1 MRAIMSGMSPQS
13 HDGFTAS
20 RVTRLLRFFMAP
32 ALLTG
37 GVLVAGITM
46 TPGTASAQPTT
57 TVTATV
63 SFTAPGCT
71 TWNVPDGVTSVDIG
85 ATGAAGSSGSTGS
98 QSGGAGD
105 GVSATLDGLS
115 GGQTLNACVDV
126 GGALGGGDGFGGA
139 GTGGGASGVSIGSTF
154 ADPVVVAGGGGGAG
168 DGNSLVNGG
177 NWGNAGSTNSNG
189 GGGYNGAGGGTGGSG
204 GGGGGGGNSAPS
216 GANGSSTDSSGPGV
230 GGTGGSA
237 VFGGGGGGGGGGG
250 YVGGGGG
257 GGAEGYSGAGGG
269 GGSDYCAGASPV
281 SSCDTSPGMG
291 TQTVAGGAAGDAQ
304 VVLTYTAPALDSIT
318 ITSTAPSA
326 TVGGPTYTP
335 TATAA
340 SGDTVVIT
348 SATTSVCTI
357 SSGVVSFLSA
367 GTCTLDF
374 NDPGNST
381 YAAAPQVNQGFTVD
395 LDSNSTN
402 ITSTAPSAT
411 VGGPTY
417 TPTATAASGDT
428 VVITSATTLVCTISS
443 GVVSFLSAGTC
454 TLDFNDP
461 GNSTY
466 AAAPQVNQGFTV
478 DLDSQTTTF
487 TAPASGSVGGSAN
500 LSATGGGSGNPVVFS
515 VDPASGPGVCKVSGT
530 NGTTLNYTGA
540 GTCVIDANQ
549 AGDTTYA
556 TAPQVTGSTTVT
568 LYTLPPPPPS
578 CLSPPTDSTIV
589 AGQELCSTNQ
599 AISASNGQY
608 ELILQSDGNLVIYFS
623 GRAIWDTGTQGNPG
637 DYMIMQSDGNL
648 VIYSASGGAIWSSG
662 TGGHPTDSP
671 YAIMQTDGN
680 FVIYKSSGGVLYAS
694 NTVQDELHDGQSL
707 SAGQFLRSPSYAD
720 QLIMQ
725 SDGNLVIYNPGA
737 VWDTA
742 TNGHRGAYTILQ
754 GDGNF
759 VIYSDSR
766 AVLFETATNGNPGD
780 YLIMQSDGNFVIY
793 SSANVALW
801 SSKIGRI

>member
-237 VFGGGGGGGGGGG
+237 VFGGGGGGGG
-250 YVGGGGG
+250 
-257 GGAEGYSGAGGG
+257 AEGYSGAGGG

-318 ITSTAPSA
+318 
-326 TVGGPTYTP
+326 
-335 TATAA
+335 
-340 SGDTVVIT
+340 
-348 SATTSVCTI
+348 
-357 SSGVVSFLSA
+357 
-367 GTCTLDF
+367 
-374 NDPGNST
+374 
-381 YAAAPQVNQGFTVD
+381 
-395 LDSNSTN
+395 

-608 ELILQSDGNLVIYFS
+608 ELI
-623 GRAIWDTGTQGNPG
+623 
-637 DYMIMQSDGNL
+637 MQSDGSL